1 MPLGRGRRPAPS
13 RQATGR
19 DRRNVGRRRKRRLAP
34 QTGRIKGKEMSE
46 VTIKRALLSVSDK
59 NGLVELGRALGRHGV
74 ELVST
79 GGTAKALREAGL
91 DVTDISDLTGFQEM
105 MDGRVQ
111 TRSDVRIGG
120 KNGVRLWGLR
130 RWEYTKK
137 K

>member
-1 MPLGRGRRPAPS
+1 MRISDWSADVCSSDLGRWRRPAPS

-19 DRRNVGRRRKRRLAP
+19 DRRNGGRRRKRRLAP

-79 GGTAKALREAGL
+79 GGTAKALREDGL
-91 DVTDISDLTGFQEM
+91 EIGRGAWRERGGQDV
-105 MDGRVQ
+105 
-111 TRSDVRIGG
+111 
-120 KNGVRLWGLR
+120 
-130 RWEYTKK
+130 
-137 K
+137 

>member
-1 MPLGRGRRPAPS
+1 MILVPPRSPRTDPLFPYTTLFRSAPS

-19 DRRNVGRRRKRRLAP
+19 DRRNGGRRRRRRLAP

-79 GGTAKALREAGL
+79 GGTAKALREAGQ
-91 DVTDISDLTGFQEM
+91 I
-105 MDGRVQ
+105 GREHV
-111 TRSDVRIGG
+111 
-120 KNGVRLWGLR
+120 
-130 RWEYTKK
+130 
-137 K
+137 

>member
-34 QTGRIKGKEMSE
+34 QTGQIKGKEMSE

-59 NGLVELGRALGRHGV
+59 NGLVALGRALGRHGV

-91 DVTDISDLTGFQEM
+91 DVKDISDLTGFPEM
-105 MDGRVQ
+105 MDGRVK
-111 TRSDVRIGG
+111 TLHPKVHGGLLAVRG
-120 KNGVRLWGLR
+120 NADHVA
-130 RWEYTKK
+130 
-137 K
+137 